1 MTPLPSARS
10 RYFAIAGVRII
21 GALGAVLGVVLI
33 ARAHVLWPKVLG
45 VALVLSALYM
55 TAAVSGALAARW
67 RSGPP
72 PDGSV
77 PTRWGRSRRPRR

>member
-1 MTPLPSARS
+1 MTTLPSARS
-10 RYFAIAGVRII
+10 RYFTIAGVRVV

-55 TAAVSGALAARW
+55 TAAVSGALAAKW

-72 PDGSV
+72 PDGSE
-77 PTRWGRSRRPRR
+77 PTRWGRRRGARR